1 MYPYNQQFSKTSIV
15 NTMHSLI
22 QLLTVSSAP
31 ILTINTLPEEE
42 VLPIGS
48 NVTVTCTSNTSKDG
62 ISDPIYDMPY
72 WMQIYFGHDSRL
84 ITIKSCGGR
93 RSDREQSKVCSYVIH
108 NASRSDSGNYTCFTR
123 NSWKCTMGS
132 IQLDFKGNID
142 LRCVE
147 FYCI

>member
-1 MYPYNQQFSKTSIV
+1 
-15 NTMHSLI
+15 MHSLI

-31 ILTINTLPEEE
+31 TLTINTLPEED

-108 NASRSDSGNYTCFTR
+108 NASRSDSGNYSCWTR
-123 NSWKCTMGS
+123 NSWKCTMGY

-142 LRCVE
+142 LECVE
-147 FYCI
+147 CYCI